1 MKERTPTQYFVKRG
15 TSLYNDQYCWWWLR
29 MSSRSNDVACTVTP
43 YGVFDP
49 NYSSIRSTSV
59 MVRPAMWVKVS

>member
-1 MKERTPTQYFVKRG
+1 
-15 TSLYNDQYCWWWLR
+15 